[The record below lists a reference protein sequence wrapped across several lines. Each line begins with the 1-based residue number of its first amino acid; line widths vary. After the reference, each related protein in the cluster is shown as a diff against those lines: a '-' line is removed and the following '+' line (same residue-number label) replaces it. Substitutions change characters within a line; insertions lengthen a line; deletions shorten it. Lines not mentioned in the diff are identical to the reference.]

1 MFCKYCGNELPDG
14 TTFCLNCGKD
24 DTPDIINETK
34 QENTIKIQIETAPS
48 TDETKSDPKR
58 DSLASKILTF
68 AIMGLAFGV
77 SFYLSFLGLV
87 FAIISRS
94 KLDKYVKIYADT
106 EGKATVGKHIG
117 VAALVVSIVVTS
129 IMLLSLAVYL
139 LETFTQFTLITPPT
153 L

>member
-1 MFCKYCGNELPDG
+1 MFCKYCGSELPDG

-24 DTPDIINETK
+24 DTPDITNETK
-34 QENTIKIQIETAPS
+34 QENTNEIQTETAPS
-48 TDETKSDPKR
+48 TDKTKSDPKR

-77 SFYLSFLGLV
+77 SFYLSFLGLI

-94 KLDKYVKIYADT
+94 KLNKYIKIYTYT

-139 LETFTQFTLITPPT
+139 LETFTQFALIAPPT